1 MERLTCTLYMNEL
14 FNSFIH
20 SYNVTS
26 LHFIGRPAAS
36 FVSVG
41 RKYVLPR
48 FTGSKCFLST
58 LSGLMNFVQA
68 RNPHA
73 VQPYLHRCF
82 DAIEKLEFG
91 RPSVGEQEGSKGLQ
105 GDRGDGIEED
115 ATVDVSGTSRSL
127 DNLTSD
133 IIAMVSPE
141 GEKVC
146 LRKVGTT

>member
-1 MERLTCTLYMNEL
+1 M
-14 FNSFIH
+14 
-20 SYNVTS
+20 
-26 LHFIGRPAAS
+26 A
-36 FVSVG
+36 VG

-48 FTGSKCFLST
+48 FILCSKCFLST

-82 DAIEKLEFG
+82 DAIAKLEFG
-91 RPSVGEQEGSKGLQ
+91 RLSVGEQEGAKGLQ
-105 GDRGDGIEED
+105 GDRGKWVEED
-115 ATVDVSGTSRSL
+115 ASVAVSGTSSAL
-127 DNLTSD
+127 DILTSD

>member
-1 MERLTCTLYMNEL
+1 ML
-14 FNSFIH
+14 F
-20 SYNVTS
+20 
-26 LHFIGRPAAS
+26 
-36 FVSVG
+36 
-41 RKYVLPR
+41 
-48 FTGSKCFLST
+48 SKCFLST

-91 RPSVGEQEGSKGLQ
+91 RPSVREQEGVEGLQ
-105 GDRGDGIEED
+105 GDRGKGIEED
-115 ATVDVSGTSRSL
+115 TTVAVSGTSRAL
-127 DNLTSD
+127 DTLTSN